1 MPVITVEMFEG
12 RTIDQKRALVK
23 TLTEGFCESAG
34 GAPASVH
41 VVIKDIAKSDWAVA
55 GELMSDKYPD

>member
-12 RTIDQKRALVK
+12 RTTEQKRKLVK
-23 TLTEGFCESAG
+23 TLTEGFCEAAG
-34 GAPASVH
+34 GTPSSVH
-41 VVIKDIAKSDWAVA
+41 VVIKDIAKSNWAVG